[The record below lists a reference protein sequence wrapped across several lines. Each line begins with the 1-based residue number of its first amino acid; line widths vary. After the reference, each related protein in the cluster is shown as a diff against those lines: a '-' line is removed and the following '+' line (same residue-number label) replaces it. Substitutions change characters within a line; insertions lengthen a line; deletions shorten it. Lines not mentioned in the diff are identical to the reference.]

1 MHKALMGGGGG
12 PGARPWFDLK
22 LQRMCGIMGVNRE
35 DETVWDL
42 GLGRLKVTG
51 ENKGAVK

>member
-1 MHKALMGGGGG
+1 
-12 PGARPWFDLK
+12 
-22 LQRMCGIMGVNRE
+22 MGVNRE